1 MDELQALPSP
11 TSLPCNSSTNPA
23 DVEFASLQLTVLN
36 ITQTTVDLTQSGLQ
50 FEFVVD
56 PGGTGSASALILSQ
70 YSGDEPGTGSPAPS
84 FPVEASAALGTAW
97 TISQTPDAPC
107 AFLAIPESG
116 QGQLAAGASVSF
128 VFANIAA
135 NLVPGASPVTVTV
148 LPGST
153 ATVAETPVVSKTG
166 PAVAITSFTPS
177 PLQLD
182 PPDNQLTLTWSTV
195 GAATC
200 QLDWDQQDTTVVVYN
215 GQQVSAP
222 WTAPPQVTAQAP
234 VTATLFQDTQFTLS
248 AGGAAPVTAQQTV
261 QLSPVSFTPSVVTV
275 PPWQQFTLN
284 WSAFTGMGISMT
296 WQPAPNVTVASA
308 SSAGASPIQQGAP
321 LDIYGTVVAT
331 IPAATT
337 FFLDVTGADPPLPAQ
352 VPLNQLAVQVS
363 TEPVS
368 LSNFAASGPQII
380 DAATG
385 QQAVTLSWTAQNAA
399 AITIT
404 GDDGSSASPAYN
416 ASSADF
422 TLPLPLRPVTYT
434 ITAQGNTPTG
444 TPLTASCT
452 VVPLPLEFGGF
463 TAGPPAVADSATGQQ
478 AVTLS
483 WYAQNATG
491 FSITGT
497 DGSAVRPPAN
507 AASALLYLPMPAVPV
522 TYAIT
527 PEGYTPSGV
536 LTTET
541 VLVTPNPVGGLS
553 LSANPLHVSDS
564 GTPVTLSWEAAY
576 ATGFTLVGTLLNLT
590 VSDPDF
596 LVGNFPPDVTRFA
609 TTVSTTVTF
618 QITASGFTAGGQDP
632 TAAVT
637 VTAPKREKD
646 KDKEDLLEKQSK
658 DHEIQTLPGLSTG
671 ESDAADPGLP
681 GGSQQAFI
689 SPDERPDVGAHL
701 RNDDPGA

>member
-36 ITQTTVDLTQSGLQ
+36 IAQATVDLTQSGLQ

-116 QGQLAAGASVSF
+116 QGQLAARASVSF
-128 VFANIAA
+128 VFANIAT

-215 GQQVSAP
+215 GQQVTAP
-222 WTAPPQVTAQAP
+222 WTAPPQVTAEAP

-261 QLSPVSFTPSVVTV
+261 QLSPVSFTPSVDTV
-275 PPWQQFTLN
+275 PPWQPFTLN
-284 WSAFTGMGISMT
+284 WSAFTGMGIAMT
-296 WQPAPNVTVASA
+296 WQPASNVTVTSA
-308 SSAGASPIQQGAP
+308 SSAGGSPIQQGAP
-321 LDIYGTVVAT
+321 LDISGTVVAT
-331 IPAATT
+331 ITAATT
-337 FFLDVTGADPPLPAQ
+337 FFLDVTAADPPLPAQ
-352 VPLNQLAVQVS
+352 VPLNQLPVQVS

-368 LSNFAASGPQII
+368 LSNFTASNPQII
-380 DAATG
+380 DAGTG
-385 QQAVTLSWTAQNAA
+385 QQAVTLSWSAQNAA

-422 TLPLPLRPVTYT
+422 TLPLRPVTYT

-463 TAGPPAVADSATGQQ
+463 TASPPAVADSGTGQQ

-497 DGSAVRPPAN
+497 DGSPVSLPAN
-507 AASALLYLPMPAVPV
+507 ASSAFLNLPMPPAPV
-522 TYAIT
+522 TYTIT
-527 PEGYTPSGV
+527 AEGYTPSGV
-536 LTTET
+536 LTTAT

-553 LSANPLHVSDS
+553 ISANPLHVSDS
-564 GTPVTLSWEAAY
+564 GTPVTLSWEAVN
-576 ATGFTLVGTLLNLT
+576 ATGFTLAGTLLSLT
-590 VSDPDF
+590 VDDPDF
-596 LVGNFPPDVTRFA
+596 LVGNFPPNVTRFA
-609 TTVSTTVTF
+609 TTVSTTVRF
-618 QITASGFTAGGQDP
+618 QITAHGFTSGGPEP

-637 VTAPKREKD
+637 VTAPKQEKD
-646 KDKEDLLEKQSK
+646 KEKDDLLEKQSK
-658 DHEIQTLPGLSTG
+658 DHEIQTLPGTSTG
-671 ESDAADPGLP
+671 ESDAANPGLP

-689 SPDERPDVGAHL
+689 TPDERPDVGAHL

>member
-36 ITQTTVDLTQSGLQ
+36 IAQDTVDLTASGLQ

-70 YSGDEPGTGSPAPS
+70 YSGDEPGTGSPVPS

-107 AFLAIPESG
+107 AFLAIPEPG
-116 QGQLAAGASVSF
+116 QGQLAAGASISF

-166 PAVAITSFTPS
+166 PAVAITSFTPN

-182 PPDNQLTLTWSTV
+182 PPDNQLTLTWSTI

-215 GQQVSAP
+215 GQQVTAP

-234 VTATLFQDTQFTLS
+234 VAATLFQDTQFTLS
-248 AGGAAPVTAQQTV
+248 AGGEAPVIAQQTV
-261 QLSPVSFTPSVVTV
+261 QLSPVSFTPSVDTV
-275 PPWQQFTLN
+275 PPWQPFTLN

-296 WQPAPNVTVASA
+296 WQPAPDGEVTVTSA
-308 SSAGASPIQQGAP
+308 SSAGSPILQGAP
-321 LDIYGTVVAT
+321 LDISGTVIAAIT
-331 IPAATT
+331 AATT
-337 FFLDVTGADPPLPAQ
+337 FFLDVTAADPPLPAQ
-352 VPLNQLAVQVS
+352 VALNQLAVQVS

-368 LSNFAASGPQII
+368 LSNFTASNPQII
-380 DAATG
+380 DAVTG
-385 QQAVTLSWTAQNAA
+385 QQAVTLSWNAQNAA

-422 TLPLPLRPVTYT
+422 TLPLRPVTYT

-452 VVPLPLEFGGF
+452 VVPLPLEFGDF
-463 TAGPPAVADSATGQQ
+463 AAGPPAVAESATGQQ

-483 WYAQNATG
+483 WNAQNATG

-497 DGSAVRPPAN
+497 DGSAFSLAAN
-507 AASALLYLPMPAVPV
+507 ASSAWLYLPMPPAPV
-522 TYAIT
+522 TYTIT
-527 PEGYTPSGV
+527 AEGYTPTGV
-536 LTTET
+536 LPTAA
-541 VLVTPNPVGGLS
+541 VLVTPNLVGGLS
-553 LSANPLHVSDS
+553 ISANPQRVARA
-564 GTPVTLSWEAAY
+564 GTPVTLSWEAAN
-576 ATGFTLVGTLLNLT
+576 ATGFTIVGILIRLGE
-590 VSDPDF
+590 SDPEYT
-596 LVGNFPPDVTRFA
+596 VGNFPPNVTRFG
-609 TTVSTTVTF
+609 TTVSTTVIF
-618 QITASGFTAGGQDP
+618 QITASGFTAGGPDP

-637 VTAPKREKD
+637 VTAPKVGKE

-658 DHEIQTLPGLSTG
+658 DIEPQTLPGLSAG
-671 ESDAADPGLP
+671 ESDAPDPGLP
-681 GGSQQAFI
+681 GGSQRAFI
-689 SPDERPDVGAHL
+689 EPDERPDVGAHL
-701 RNDDPGA
+701 RNGGSGA